1 MRTVV
6 LGERPAELEAL
17 IANRRATGAD
27 LYDEVWE
34 GEYHMAPMANG
45 SHARLQGSFV
55 RPARA
60 ACEGS
65 RRHRCHGV
73 QPRSTLDDFRIPD
86 LGVFHRWQSLVWY
99 QTAALV
105 IEIVSPDDESWLK
118 FGFYAAHGVA
128 EVVIVDPRDRSVA
141 WFALEDG
148 EYRPVARSVVLALDV
163 AEFIAAI
170 DWPPADD

>member
-45 SHARLQGSFV
+45 SHARLQGTLFV
-55 RPARA
+55 LLEQHAKAAGATAVTAFNLGRA
-60 ACEGS
+60 
-65 RRHRCHGV
+65 
-73 QPRSTLDDFRIPD
+73 DDFRIPD

-148 EYRPVARSVVLALDV
+148 EYRPVARSVVLAVDV